1 MHPSRS
7 TLRLRLRP
15 CMSNL
20 LPLWS
25 LVRAGMATGTT
36 MGVAIG
42 SAGSGK
48 SVIEVNGNGMTRETI
63 AVTLEAVG
71 ATTMTAGGAVIGT
84 ATKEMTAGGM
94 TTKTNGVGCCVDVP
108 ERRTDVTSQ

>member
-1 MHPSRS
+1 
-7 TLRLRLRP
+7 
-15 CMSNL
+15 
-20 LPLWS
+20 
-25 LVRAGMATGTT
+25 

-71 ATTMTAGGAVIGT
+71 VTTMTAGGVVTGT

-94 TTKTNGVGCCVDVP
+94 TTKTNGVGCCVRCAGAPDRCHFP
-108 ERRTDVTSQ
+108 CLSAPLISCLFSDTCSLRWDGPAQR